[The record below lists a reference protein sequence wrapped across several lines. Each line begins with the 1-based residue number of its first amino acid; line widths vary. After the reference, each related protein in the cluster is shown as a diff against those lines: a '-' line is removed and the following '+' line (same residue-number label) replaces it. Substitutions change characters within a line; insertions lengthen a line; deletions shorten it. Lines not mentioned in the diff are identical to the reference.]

1 MVWSLA
7 DVFLLYNLHM
17 KTSHQHIHARLLKTL
32 LVLSLTFAFL
42 PIAQRT
48 DVQAEESSTESTPSQ
63 SLQLEEGTYDESKVI
78 VKFKDTVESDT
89 ATSVLESTDSV
100 KDKNEG
106 EVEEIADNTATV
118 KVEDGKS
125 VADAIEDLK
134 SDPRVEYAEPDY
146 KLTLYDEDETSLLT
160 TSVNDPYVSYQW
172 HINDSY
178 SKVKDAWDI
187 AKCNTNTTVNHNA
200 KVTVAIVDS
209 GIDSDHPDLKNNVI
223 AGYSVASSNTS
234 NYEDKLGHGTKVAGI
249 IAAQSNNKIAGTGV
263 SYNANI
269 LPIKVTDDQQFSTS
283 LAVSAISWAVKNKDK
298 YNIKVINLSLG
309 GAVEQAM
316 EDAVESAWNAGILCV
331 AASGNDGLTT
341 GVDCPASSSA
351 TLSVGAVDSSHTRA
365 YYSNG
370 GSDLDVVAPGS
381 EIYTTLL
388 NAQFGY
394 AGSGTSFAAPFVSA
408 TAALCYAANS
418 SATPAKVKNWITSTA
433 KDLTPSG
440 KDIYTGYGQVV
451 VKDAVTKAKSNAA
464 VTTVT
469 IYRLYNRYSGE
480 HLFTDSVSEYNY
492 LGSIGW
498 NKENVAWTSPAT
510 SNTPVYRLYNP
521 YSGDH
526 HYTTSS
532 DEYNYLGKI
541 GWKKENVAFYSQ
553 ESGGAAVYRLFNPYE
568 KVGTHHYTTSK
579 DEYDYLGTVGW
590 KKESVG
596 WYSIK

>member
-1 MVWSLA
+1 
-7 DVFLLYNLHM
+7 M

-42 PIAQRT
+42 PIAQKT
-48 DVQAEESSTESTPSQ
+48 DAQADESSTEPTPSQ

-78 VKFKDTVESDT
+78 VKFKDSVESDT
-89 ATSVLESTDSV
+89 ASSVLESTDSV
-100 KDKNEG
+100 KDKYEG

-125 VADAIEDLK
+125 VADAIAELED
-134 SDPRVEYAEPDY
+134 DPRVEYVEPDY

-172 HINDSY
+172 HINDTY

-223 AGYSVASSNTS
+223 AGYSVVSSNTS

-331 AASGNDGLTT
+331 AASGNNGSTT
-341 GVDCPASSSA
+341 GVNCPASSSA

-381 EIYTTLL
+381 NIYTTLL

-451 VKDAVTKAKSNAA
+451 VKDAVTKAKANAA
-464 VTTVT
+464 VTTESM
-469 IYRLYNRYSGE
+469 YRLYNPNSGE
-480 HLFTDSVSEYNY
+480 HFYTSSDQEKSKLTKLGWNY
-492 LGSIGW
+492 EGIGW
-498 NKENVAWTSPAT
+498 TAPSF

-521 YSGDH
+521 NAGDH
-526 HYTTSS
+526 HYTTATSER
-532 DEYNYLGKI
+532 DKLKNLGWNYEGI
-541 GWKKENVAFYSQ
+541 
-553 ESGGAAVYRLFNPYE
+553 
-568 KVGTHHYTTSK
+568 
-579 DEYDYLGTVGW
+579 
-590 KKESVG
+590 G
-596 WYSIK
+596 WYSDDSKSTPLYRQYNPNAIAGAHNFTASESERDKLVYKYGWTDEGISWYGVK